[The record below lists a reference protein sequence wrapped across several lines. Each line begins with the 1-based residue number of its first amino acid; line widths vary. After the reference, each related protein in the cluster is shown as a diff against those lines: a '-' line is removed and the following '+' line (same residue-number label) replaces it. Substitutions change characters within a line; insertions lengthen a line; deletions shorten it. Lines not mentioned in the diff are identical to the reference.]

1 MKTRLIGILTLVA
14 FVCAALSL
22 ASCKPKKTTVPNVN
36 KPTPAPTK
44 TEVEPNKTEVKPVQP
59 TAITPEPNDS
69 VLVTVNGVDIT
80 QKQLDDLIKPHLE
93 RMTKQAANLPPAF
106 LEQQKKLLRSQALQ
120 EMIGMQLLNEKVKL
134 ANITI
139 SDQEITDEI
148 KRVAAMRK
156 PPVTVEEFKK
166 KMQEYGIDIEQ
177 MNSQIRTM
185 LAQQKLMAK
194 EFPDDVNFTE
204 EDAKAYYEKN
214 KAGYETPEQVR
225 ASHILIKPAPTDPNS
240 DPNEAKAV
248 AKAKA
253 EDLLKQI
260 KEGADFAALAKTNS
274 SCPSA
279 QKGGDLDFFGKGQMV
294 PEFDKAAFELE
305 IGKVSE
311 VVETQFGFHII
322 KLTDKKEATTTSFE
336 EAKDAIMAEQAQRKL
351 RDLAVQYV
359 EKLKTGAKIDYA
371 PGMEPTSA
379 PPRRAPGVQPIQ
391 PKRQP
396 VPAAPGTKPE
406 QPAPATPEAQHKE
419 PAPATPAEQPPS
431 SPSNPAPATPDTQ
444 PKEPAP
450 AAPAEQPKQPA
461 PAAPAGAGD
470 KT

>member
-22 ASCKPKKTTVPNVN
+22 ASCKPKKTAVPNIN
-36 KPTPAPTK
+36 KPTPAPTR
-44 TEVEPNKTEVKPVQP
+44 TEVEPNKTEFKPVQP
-59 TAITPEPNDS
+59 AAITPEPNDS

-120 EMIGMQLLNEKVKL
+120 EMIGMQLLNEKAKL
-134 ANITI
+134 ANITV
-139 SDQEITDEI
+139 SDQDITDEI

-156 PPVTVEEFKK
+156 PPATVEEFKK
-166 KMQEYGIDIEQ
+166 EMQEYGVDIEQ

-214 KAGYETPEQVR
+214 KARYETPEQVR
-225 ASHILIKPAPTDPNS
+225 ASHILIKPAPTTDPNS
-240 DPNEAKAV
+240 DPNGAKAV

-351 RDLAVQYV
+351 RDLAVKYV
-359 EKLKTGAKIDYA
+359 EKLKAEAKIDYA
-371 PGMEPTSA
+371 PGMEPMPA
-379 PPRRAPGVQPIQ
+379 PPRRAPGVQPI
-391 PKRQP
+391 QP

-406 QPAPATPEAQHKE
+406 QPAPATP
-419 PAPATPAEQPPS
+419 
-431 SPSNPAPATPDTQ
+431 DT
-444 PKEPAP
+444 
-450 AAPAEQPKQPA
+450 QPKQPA
-461 PAAPAGAGD
+461 PAAAPETTQPKEEPAPPAAPAEQPAPAAPSGAGD